1 MAYLLDTNVW
11 IAMLNG
17 SSPLVLDRM
26 ESKGKSYLWLCD
38 VVKAEL
44 LFGAYKSKQQVA
56 NFAKL
61 KDLFAVFQS
70 LPFDEPAAWE
80 LGDIRN
86 NLAKRGQLIGA
97 YDMQIAAI
105 ARANQMTL
113 VTANTREF
121 MRVENLNYEDWSLPS
136 SLPINQTI

>member
-1 MAYLLDTNVW
+1 VW

-26 ESKGKSYLWLCD
+26 ESKGKSRLWLCD

-44 LFGAYKSKQQVA
+44 LFGAYKSKHQA
-56 NFAKL
+56 TNFAKL
-61 KDLFAVFQS
+61 RDLFATFQS
-70 LPFDEPAAWE
+70 LPFNEASAWE

-86 NLAKRGQLIGA
+86 NLSQRGQLIGT

-121 MRVENLNYEDWSLPS
+121 MRVENLTIEDWSN
-136 SLPINQTI
+136 PIINHY